1 MNRKFKVISNF
12 VMLSLTGLLLVMLS
26 FGWYVVNKT
35 SYVNGGTGLTSEN
48 DSVTFD
54 TTVIAEI
61 HYLNHVVTTETYT
74 RDDDGSLY
82 LIKRST
88 HDLELDTTTETNYEL
103 SSHEPFFIRSLLPG
117 EYIDITIGYSIS
129 DDFDNSNYTIGFMN
143 VNGSGPEGRTS
154 FTLDGKVHYA
164 TGAYKWKNISLRSGS
179 RTGTIINDFSTAT
192 YSWFGTYNINQN
204 DATNIRI
211 ESLSHTWDSDYGS
224 LYYTFRVFEDFTQ
237 YYELVGQSS
246 TYTGDALLSFLTMKI
261 GNVYVLV

>member
-129 DDFDNSNYTIGFMN
+129 DDFDNSI
-143 VNGSGPEGRTS
+143 
-154 FTLDGKVHYA
+154 
-164 TGAYKWKNISLRSGS
+164 
-179 RTGTIINDFSTAT
+179 
-192 YSWFGTYNINQN
+192 
-204 DATNIRI
+204 
-211 ESLSHTWDSDYGS
+211 
-224 LYYTFRVFEDFTQ
+224 
-237 YYELVGQSS
+237 
-246 TYTGDALLSFLTMKI
+246 SFLYSLKVSFCFSELIIVEVSLAT
-261 GNVYVLV
+261 VSVLIFFLVERICLNKES